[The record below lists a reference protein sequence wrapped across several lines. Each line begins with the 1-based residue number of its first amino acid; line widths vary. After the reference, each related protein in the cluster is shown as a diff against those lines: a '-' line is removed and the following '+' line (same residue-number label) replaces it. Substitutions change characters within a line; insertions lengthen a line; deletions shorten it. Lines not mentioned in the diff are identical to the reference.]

1 MMYETNEKISNMVNE
16 IRHIRFSKINENEK
30 QTKYDKIVLKFEQ
43 IIIKEEKV
51 IRNIYENQ

>member
-1 MMYETNEKISNMVNE
+1 MMDETNEKISNMVNE
-16 IRHIRFSKINENEK
+16 IRYIRFSKINENEK
-30 QTKYDKIVLKFEQ
+30 QTKCDKIVLKFEQ